1 MAALIV
7 TGGLSY
13 HPTSGQIDVTPLV
26 TVLAALLVVRFVLGV
41 GLTWPI
47 VTAVVIAGTALGWA
61 IEAWGIL
68 APTAVAFI
76 GATVLTAPLHR
87 RGSGGRPSSA

>member
-1 MAALIV
+1 MPSFLA
-7 TGGLSY
+7 TGTLPI
-13 HPTSGQIDVTPLV
+13 HPQPGRIDFTPLV
-26 TVLAALLVVRFVLGV
+26 AVVAALLVVRFVLGI
-41 GLTWPI
+41 GLTWPV

-61 IEAWGIL
+61 IDAWGIL

-87 RGSGGRPSSA
+87 RGRGGRPSSA